1 MCCVGRVLYSFSE
14 KMAMQRK
21 ELQFL
26 IYIIFLQYGL
36 VVLSSKLTSIVKTF
50 CSGYQHRL

>member
-1 MCCVGRVLYSFSE
+1 
-14 KMAMQRK
+14 MAMQRK